1 MSGKAIFRSLLSAR
15 SETSS
20 AESRRAYP
28 HHGLPGK
35 VVQGRVRP
43 MHTVIMVNGRFVR
56 AADFEMAQVLSL
68 KEALACEVIELHEAI
83 NALREDYE
91 NLALGYL
98 SLVDRTSSDA
108 QHGASA
114 SSKALQNEPDDQAWS
129 ALLGQGESVRTGW
142 VRDGLLVSS
151 VVLAEAWG
159 RSRQALE
166 YAAKR
171 GELFSIKVGKNRFYP
186 TVFARL
192 EAEAVKA
199 VCLKLKGEDAV
210 AKFVFWGKK
219 HGGLGGLTPSEAIS
233 VGQLDNVVR
242 LAEAWSAERGL
253 TA

>member
-1 MSGKAIFRSLLSAR
+1 M
-15 SETSS
+15 SS

-114 SSKALQNEPDDQAWS
+114 SSKAPQNEPDDQAWS

-186 TVFARL
+186 TVFTRL